1 MLKRPRI
8 VLPALIAFAAA
19 GGVASANQPASTVPL
34 IPRDVLFG
42 NPERAQGRISPDGK
56 QLAFTAPV
64 DGVMNVFVAPADDLS
79 KAKPVTKDTGR
90 GIRQYFWAYTSKHI
104 LYIQDKGGDE
114 SWKVLVVDL
123 ATGAERDLTPFDDIK
138 GPDLKPILLPSGKPL
153 RPTARIEGVSHLSPE
168 TIVIGLNNRD
178 PRLHDLHTVNILTGE
193 MKLKL
198 QNPGFV
204 EFTLDDSYS
213 IRYAANMNPD
223 GSTTYLK
230 PAAGE
235 GAKAGEFTEDFT
247 VPFEDSAT
255 TGMIGFSKDGNT
267 LYMTDSRGRN
277 TGALVARD
285 LVTGQSKT
293 IVGNDKADAGAV
305 LMHPTENTIQAVVF
319 NYEKPTWTLI
329 DRSLERDWQFL
340 IKELGS
346 TDFSVTSRS
355 LDDRVWTLAVSYDD
369 RPPTTYLYDRG
380 DQNNKPKVTKLW
392 SSLPALENTP
402 LVKMTPTIIKSRDGL
417 DLVSYLCLPPDSDSD
432 GDARPE
438 SPVPMVLLVHGGPWA
453 RDGWGFNPLAQ
464 WLANRGYAVLMVN
477 FRGSTG
483 FGKDFLNAGNKE
495 WAAKMHDDLI
505 DAVDWAV
512 KEKIAIKDK
521 VAIMGGSY
529 GGYATLVGMTF
540 TPEVFAA
547 GISIVGPS
555 NIVTL
560 LNTIPPDWTPMM
572 AMFRARVGDHTSES
586 GKEFLNAR
594 SPLTFVD
601 RIKRPLLI
609 GQGAND
615 PRVKQSESDQI
626 VAAMEAK
633 KIPVTY
639 VLYPDEGHGFAR
651 PPNRTSFNAVTEAFL
666 AEVLGGRFEPVGDD
680 FTGSSITVPHG
691 AEFIPSIKE
700 ALSTVGK

>member
-8 VLPALIAFAAA
+8 VLPALIAFAAT
-19 GGVASANQPASTVPL
+19 GGVASASQPASTVPL
-34 IPRDVLFG
+34 IPRDLLFG

-123 ATGAERDLTPFDDIK
+123 ATGTERDLTPFDDIK

-204 EFTLDDSYS
+204 EFTLDDSYNV
-213 IRYAANMNPD
+213 RYAANMNPD

-230 PAAGE
+230 PATGE
-235 GAKAGEFTEDFT
+235 GAKPGEFTEDFT

-267 LYMTDSRGRN
+267 LFMTDSRGRN

-293 IVGNDKADAGAV
+293 IVANDKADAGTV
-305 LMHPTENTIQAVVF
+305 LVHPTENTIQAVVF
-319 NYEKPTWTLI
+319 NYEKPTWTLV

-453 RDGWGFNPLAQ
+453 RDSWGFNPMAQ

-547 GISIVGPS
+547 GVSIVGPS